1 MGDVPAAQENS
12 QQPEIVQ
19 VAHDQ
24 VQNGEISPETKRPE
38 KSRKESS
45 RISGKVKWF
54 NAKYGYGFITREDTN
69 EDIFVHFSGIAR
81 KNPRHAMKSLGDGE
95 LVEFNI
101 MATSVTGRGGRPVR
115 GNAYVSHI
123 PRRFDYQ
130 KNGNHQ
136 ENGAYQKNDDD
147 YKAKIYESTPKM
159 VSSENS
165 TGSELNKQNYPTRQ
179 YRSGP
184 PFNDRKK
191 DYRRSD
197 IPRYQQQ
204 YQQQQV
210 QYQQPVYYT
219 PAVPPQNYSN

>member
-19 VAHDQ
+19 IAHDQ
-24 VQNGEISPETKRPE
+24 VQNGGEISPETKRPE

-54 NAKYGYGFITREDTN
+54 NAKYGYGFITRDDTG
-69 EDIFVHFSGIAR
+69 EDIFVHVSGIAR
-81 KNPRHAMKSLGDGE
+81 KNPKHAMKSLGDGE
-95 LVEFNI
+95 IVEFNI
-101 MATSVTGRGGRPVR
+101 MATSVTGRGGRPVK

-123 PRRFDYQ
+123 PRRTD
-130 KNGNHQ
+130 
-136 ENGAYQKNDDD
+136 YQKNDD
-147 YKAKIYESTPKM
+147 YKAKNYDNTPKM

-165 TGSELNKQNYPTRQ
+165 TGSEPNKQNYPTRQ

-191 DYRRSD
+191 TYRRSD
-197 IPRYQQQ
+197 IPRYQQPQQQQIQ
-204 YQQQQV
+204 YQQPQV
-210 QYQQPVYYT
+210 QYRKPVYYT
-219 PAVPPQNYSN
+219 PSAPPQNYSN